1 MPKAEFVDSLLLF
14 LIDLVEWPKC
24 YVSRFL
30 FKPQEQLLT
39 SSSAI
44 IAENGGSIKE
54 VQHDRILLTAFV
66 YKVAL
71 ICTIETR
78 CDKHAT
84 LIHEKLEEKYKKD
97 LTWHTVSAQYYGEP
111 DPELVNQSSDPN
123 IP

>member
-1 MPKAEFVDSLLLF
+1 MDQALDQRQINHIL
-14 LIDLVEWPKC
+14 
-24 YVSRFL
+24 
-30 FKPQEQLLT
+30 
-39 SSSAI
+39 AI
-44 IAENGGSIKE
+44 IADNGGSIKE

-97 LTWHTVSAQYYGEP
+97 LTWHTVSAQYYGDP
-111 DPELVNQSSDPN
+111 DPELLQQSSDPN